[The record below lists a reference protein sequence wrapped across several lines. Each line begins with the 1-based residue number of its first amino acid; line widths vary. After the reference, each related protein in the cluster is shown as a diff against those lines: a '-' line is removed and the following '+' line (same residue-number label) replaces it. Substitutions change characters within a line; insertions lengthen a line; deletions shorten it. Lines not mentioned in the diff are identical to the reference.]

1 MKTITKE
8 FTIYEYLDILSNED
22 LKQKILQKYYDINTD
37 FNWFEDTLEDWKTKL
52 EAIGFINPE
61 INFTGFNSQGDGASF
76 TCEYIDIKKIAIHS
90 ELFTNREIN
99 ALYALWNNGYIEAAI
114 KRSTYHYYHKYT
126 ITNEF
131 YDGQMLIRWTHL
143 QKIVDRL
150 REYIDNLILTLSDA
164 IYKQLETEY
173 EYLTSEEAILE
184 TIQANNY
191 EFYED
196 GSIAA

>member
-8 FTIYEYLDILSNED
+8 FIIYEYSDILSNED
-22 LKQKILQKYYDINTD
+22 LKQKILQKHYDINTNFD
-37 FNWFEDTLEDWKTKL
+37 WYDYILEDWKTKL

-61 INFTGFNSQGDGASF
+61 INFTGFYSQGDGASF
-76 TCEYIDIKKIAIHS
+76 TCEYIDIKEIAIHS
-90 ELFTNREIN
+90 ELFIAREIN

-114 KRSTYHYYHKYT
+114 KRITHHYYHKYT

-131 YDGQMLIRWTHL
+131 NDGQMLIKWTHL
-143 QKIVDRL
+143 QKIVNRL

-173 EYLTSEEAILE
+173 EYLTSDEAILE

>member
-8 FTIYEYLDILSNED
+8 FTIYEYSDILYNED
-22 LKQKILQKYYDINTD
+22 LKQKILQKYYDINTGFD
-37 FNWFEDTLEDWKTKL
+37 WFKYILEDWKTKL

-61 INFTGFNSQGDGASF
+61 INFTGFYSQGDGASF

-99 ALYALWNNGYIEAAI
+99 ALYALWNNGCIEAAI
-114 KRSTYHYYHKYT
+114 KRNTHHYYHKYT

-173 EYLTSEEAILE
+173 EYLTSEAAILK

-191 EFYED
+191 DFYED